1 MPKKLFVN
9 NVCDEFC
16 SLLLS
21 KPLVLLDIPQLKK
34 LIDTCSASTA
44 GCCNRG
50 PAKKIAAE
58 KIAYSILT
66 SLRKEDKEK
75 IKEEL
80 MDNKKYI
87 GINIKLPQI
96 KKELIL

>member
-21 KPLVLLDIPQLKK
+21 KPLVILDIPQLKK
-34 LIDTCSASTA
+34 LIDTCRSSTA
-44 GCCNRG
+44 GCCSLG
-50 PAKKIAAE
+50 SAKKIAAE

-66 SLRKEDKEK
+66 SLEQEDRKELKEAL
-75 IKEEL
+75 I
-80 MDNKKYI
+80 DSKKYI
-87 GINIKLPQI
+87 GLNIRFPET